1 MVGLLQIRSTIS
13 AAATDLSEQ
22 LDEADLWPLKQWINE
37 LVSDVLMIP
46 HELPDANAL
55 AHRKRAL
62 DHLAAILSA

>member
-1 MVGLLQIRSTIS
+1 
-13 AAATDLSEQ
+13 
-22 LDEADLWPLKQWINE
+22 LKQWINE